1 MLNLNRAMILGNL
14 TRDPEVRFTP
24 AGQSVATFAV
34 ATNRRWTTKEGQTQE
49 SAEYHDVVAWGKL
62 AEICQQFLKKG
73 QRVYIEGRLQTR
85 SWEGQDGAKRNR
97 TEIIAENVISLDR
110 GTPSAG
116 GLGGLG
122 EGAKFDTRVSTQI
135 PTSAADGSFPTGGE
149 VPPLPT
155 DSGDEKTGE
164 KEKSTKDKGE
174 SISETD
180 RGTKKSPSTPA
191 QAPEDEITLDD
202 IPF

>member
-14 TRDPEVRFTP
+14 TRDPEVRSTP

-73 QRVYIEGRLQTR
+73 QRVYVEGRLQTR

-110 GTPSAG
+110 GPATAG
-116 GLGGLG
+116 AFG
-122 EGAKFDTRVSTQI
+122 EAAKVDTRVSTDTPASSI
-135 PTSAADGSFPTGGE
+135 DGPASPDE
-149 VPPLPT
+149 DIPLPP
-155 DSGDEKTGE
+155 DSGDEKTGA
-164 KEKSTKDKGE
+164 KEKNVKNDPIAAADEGK
-174 SISETD
+174 
-180 RGTKKSPSTPA
+180 KKSTSAPA

>member
-14 TRDPEVRFTP
+14 TRDPEVRSTP

-73 QRVYIEGRLQTR
+73 QRVYVEGRLQTR

-110 GTPSAG
+110 GTPPAG
-116 GLGGLG
+116 GFG
-122 EGAKFDTRVSTQI
+122 EATEVDTRVSSNI
-135 PTSAADGSFPTGGE
+135 PASPDGDT
-149 VPPLPT
+149 PLPP

-164 KEKSTKDKGE
+164 KEKNVKNDPIAAADEPASAKDEGK
-174 SISETD
+174 
-180 RGTKKSPSTPA
+180 KKSASAPA

>member
-14 TRDPEVRFTP
+14 TRDPEVRSTP

-73 QRVYIEGRLQTR
+73 QRVYVEGRLQTR

-110 GTPSAG
+110 SPVTAG
-116 GLGGLG
+116 AFG
-122 EGAKFDTRVSTQI
+122 EATKVDTRISTDI
-135 PTSAADGSFPTGGE
+135 PASAPDGPASAPDGDI
-149 VPPLPT
+149 PLPP
-155 DSGDEKTGE
+155 DSGDEKTPVSAHDGPA
-164 KEKSTKDKGE
+164 SA
-174 SISETD
+174 TD
-180 RGTKKSPSTPA
+180 EGKKKSASAPA

>member
-14 TRDPEVRFTP
+14 TRDPEVRSTP

-73 QRVYIEGRLQTR
+73 QRVYVEGRLQTR

-110 GTPSAG
+110 GPVTAG
-116 GLGGLG
+116 AFG
-122 EGAKFDTRVSTQI
+122 EGAKVDARVATDMPASPDEDI
-135 PTSAADGSFPTGGE
+135 
-149 VPPLPT
+149 PLPP
-155 DSGDEKTGE
+155 DSTDEKTGAKEE
-164 KEKSTKDKGE
+164 KAKNDPIAAADEGKKKSTNASGQE
-174 SISETD
+174 
-180 RGTKKSPSTPA
+180 A
-191 QAPEDEITLDD
+191 EDEITLDD

>member
-73 QRVYIEGRLQTR
+73 QRVYVEGRLQTR

-110 GTPSAG
+110 GPATTGAFGEAAKVDPS
-116 GLGGLG
+116 
-122 EGAKFDTRVSTQI
+122 VSTDL
-135 PTSAADGSFPTGGE
+135 SAAAAPEE

-155 DSGDEKTGE
+155 DSADGKAPAV
-164 KEKSTKDKGE
+164 TKDELASAKDEGK
-174 SISETD
+174 
-180 RGTKKSPSTPA
+180 KKSSSAPA
-191 QAPEDEITLDD
+191 QASEDEITLDD